1 MRGSIGR
8 LIDRLVDDRDEVD
21 PDEEN
26 RSPVWTRLEG
36 GSFQSP
42 RKSVFTRLEGGAA
55 IREITNRVTGNAGFE
70 RTPEPSPEMAE
81 MAGPG
86 PKTPSSRSAKKQ
98 KERLRRARR
107 QEEKRAGLPV
117 GSLTPRGPSSTKL
130 PLGSV
135 TPRADVAREGQ
146 KTPSSR
152 SAHKQRQRAR
162 RQEEKRAGLP
172 VGSLTRPVELY
183 HCVCC
188 DAPVPRYQRGFH
200 EAGARHRR
208 AASAIPESF
217 DEDELAKAAAVEILE
232 SHVVISDLGATC
244 VLPNGAVDAT
254 VTLSVSSPGCVL
266 TNVEH
271 VMSDGHE
278 RAARLGRPG
287 YSLAIDPVSPTQVS
301 LKFTAG
307 STLGVITARV
317 RLDFA
322 VFGETSTAFTMWRQ
336 WRVHDC
342 VRRP

>member
-146 KTPSSR
+146 KLR
-152 SAHKQRQRAR
+152 
-162 RQEEKRAGLP
+162 RAG
-172 VGSLTRPVELY
+172 
-183 HCVCC
+183 
-188 DAPVPRYQRGFH
+188 
-200 EAGARHRR
+200 RR
-208 AASAIPESF
+208 A
-217 DEDELAKAAAVEILE
+217 
-232 SHVVISDLGATC
+232 
-244 VLPNGAVDAT
+244 N
-254 VTLSVSSPGCVL
+254 SVSARDARKRREPGSP
-266 TNVEH
+266 
-271 VMSDGHE
+271 S
-278 RAARLGRPG
+278 AA
-287 YSLAIDPVSPTQVS
+287 
-301 LKFTAG
+301 
-307 STLGVITARV
+307 
-317 RLDFA
+317 
-322 VFGETSTAFTMWRQ
+322 
-336 WRVHDC
+336 
-342 VRRP
+342 